1 MADLVCARAVI
12 MRVPGEVYPG
22 FTEDAE
28 GNVVFKLDPDVVTED
43 MVWSVYRYTLTLLLM
58 GSFFFIS
65 DGGGGLNVSTFFQ
78 LVKQFKYKFLGI
90 YVLFGKI

>member
-43 MVWSVYRYTLTLLLM
+43 MVWSVYRY
-58 GSFFFIS
+58 S
-65 DGGGGLNVSTFFQ
+65 
-78 LVKQFKYKFLGI
+78 
-90 YVLFGKI
+90 